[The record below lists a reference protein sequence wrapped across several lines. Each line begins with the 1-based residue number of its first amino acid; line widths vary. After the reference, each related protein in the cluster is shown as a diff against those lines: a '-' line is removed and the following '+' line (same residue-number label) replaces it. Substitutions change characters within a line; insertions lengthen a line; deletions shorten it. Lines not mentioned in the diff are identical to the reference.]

1 MLSFLPIVF
10 CEWSV
15 LLFCVVESV
24 CQQGE
29 CCLLLT
35 MSEGGV
41 RKMNMA
47 ACDVIS
53 GTPQLQPRSILPLA
67 TQKIAEV
74 GQWPQP
80 PGLSG
85 GELIEPGLG
94 EGKAPIFLGGK
105 GDELG

>member
-1 MLSFLPIVF
+1 
-10 CEWSV
+10 
-15 LLFCVVESV
+15 
-24 CQQGE
+24 
-29 CCLLLT
+29 
-35 MSEGGV
+35 
-41 RKMNMA
+41 MNMT

-85 GELIEPGLG
+85 GELTER
-94 EGKAPIFLGGK
+94 
-105 GDELG
+105 DTD